1 MSVLG
6 DAYMAPWYIQW
17 HSSTVYFPDENAKW
31 IWSMPDAATTA
42 PSPIL
47 YHFNRTFTTAS
58 RNTSVL
64 LYIIADDAALFFLN
78 DTRVSTAPTNVWY
91 AASQPLSLQL
101 PAGSH
106 RLAIRAWNSLYY
118 YSNPAAGLMATL
130 VNVSSGQP
138 ILRTDGA
145 WTASYY
151 GAGGCVPP
159 LPYVRAHLLS
169 ILLANAKAAVRAL
182 APTNEGA
189 FHHLAGG
196 LSVGKRFISCTHL

>member
-1 MSVLG
+1 MHAGPNQVSVLG

-17 HSSTVYFPDENAKW
+17 HSGSVYFPDENAKW

-47 YHFNRTFTTAS
+47 YHFNRTFTTS

-64 LYIIADDAALFFLN
+64 LYIIADNEAVIFLN
-78 DTRVSTAPTNVWY
+78 DTRVGTAPTSAWY
-91 AASQPLSLQL
+91 TASQPLSLQL

-106 RLAIRAWNSLYY
+106 RLAIRAWNALAYY
-118 YSNPAAGLMATL
+118 TNPAGLLVTL

-151 GAGGCVPP
+151 GAGGCG
-159 LPYVRAHLLS
+159 S
-169 ILLANAKAAVRAL
+169 
-182 APTNEGA
+182 
-189 FHHLAGG
+189 
-196 LSVGKRFISCTHL
+196 